1 MTFGRLLLILWFQ
14 AASLGTAALVAYR
27 LGRRA
32 GWFRG
37 VCHGMHSAGKALWQ
51 RVPFPDFEV
60 DYQDSFRRPN

>member
-37 VCHGMHSAGKALWQ
+37 VCHGMHSAGKVLGHG
-51 RVPFPDFEV
+51 VPFPDFEV
-60 DYQDSFRRPN
+60 DYQESFRRPN